1 MKIHTAVNIH
11 VHQVMT
17 AEHLQTIGE
26 QYSSNTFV
34 VLLYNEDEYES
45 LT

>member
-17 AEHLQTIGE
+17 AEQ
-26 QYSSNTFV
+26 SVNNTV
-34 VLLYNEDEYES
+34 AIVLYNEDEYES